1 LHVRIFSNVYIVCIA
16 NRKKKLSG
24 SVTDATVM
32 SSVPSAASAPRD
44 DRDYYN
50 VNVVDQ
56 GSYGQLSDVAND
68 THTYDRINKTTAH

>member
-1 LHVRIFSNVYIVCIA
+1 
-16 NRKKKLSG
+16 
-24 SVTDATVM
+24 M

-68 THTYDRINKTTAH
+68 THTYDRINKTRAH